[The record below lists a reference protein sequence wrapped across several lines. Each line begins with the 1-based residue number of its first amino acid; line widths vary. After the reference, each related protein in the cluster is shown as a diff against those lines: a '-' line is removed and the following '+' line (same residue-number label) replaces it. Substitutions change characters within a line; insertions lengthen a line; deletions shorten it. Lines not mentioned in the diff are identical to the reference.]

1 MRAVLI
7 LIALAITAP
16 AWAAKQPVPP
26 KPARWVTDSAALLT
40 ASTKTALDA
49 RLEAYE
55 HQTGHQ
61 VIVWIEPSLGD
72 QALEEWTQRVFTAWG
87 IGRKGNDDGVAL
99 FVFPTD
105 RTMRIEV
112 GYGLEEK
119 LPDLFAARILD
130 EALRP
135 ELAAGHGD
143 AAITAGVDQILARI
157 GPDAEAAKVAPLA
170 NKGANGVGWYWIVLG
185 VLALI
190 GLVILCATHPAVA
203 WFLFDIIQS
212 LGSSAGGGFGRGSS
226 GGGGGGGGGFSGGG
240 GRSGGGGASSSW

>member
-1 MRAVLI
+1 MRAALI

-16 AWAAKQPVPP
+16 VWAAERPVPA

-40 ASTKTALDA
+40 ESTKSALDA

-130 EALRP
+130 EAMRP

-170 NKGANGVGWYWIVLG
+170 ARGNGIGWFWIVLG
-185 VLALI
+185 VIVLI
-190 GLVILCATHPAVA
+190 GLVILGATHPSVA
-203 WFLFDIIQS
+203 WLLFDIIQS
-212 LGSSAGGGFGRGSS
+212 LGSSSGGGGGFGSGS
-226 GGGGGGGGGFSGGG
+226 GGGGGFSGGG

>member
-1 MRAVLI
+1 MRAALI
-7 LIALAITAP
+7 LIALAITMP
-16 AWAAKQPVPP
+16 AWAGDRPVPP
-26 KPARWVTDSAALLT
+26 KPARWVSDSAALLSE
-40 ASTKTALDA
+40 STKSSLDS

-55 HQTGHQ
+55 RQTGHQ
-61 VIVWIEPSLGD
+61 VIVWIEPTLGD

-99 FVFPTD
+99 FVFPQD

-119 LPDLFAARILD
+119 LPDLYAARIMD
-130 EALRP
+130 EEMRP

-143 AAITAGVDQILARI
+143 AAITIGVNQILQRI
-157 GPDAEAAKVAPLA
+157 GPDAEAAKVAPLQA
-170 NKGANGVGWYWIVLG
+170 RSNGVGWFWMVLG
-185 VLALI
+185 ALALI
-190 GLVILCATHPAVA
+190 GVVILCATHPTVA

-212 LGSSAGGGFGRGSS
+212 FGSSGGFG